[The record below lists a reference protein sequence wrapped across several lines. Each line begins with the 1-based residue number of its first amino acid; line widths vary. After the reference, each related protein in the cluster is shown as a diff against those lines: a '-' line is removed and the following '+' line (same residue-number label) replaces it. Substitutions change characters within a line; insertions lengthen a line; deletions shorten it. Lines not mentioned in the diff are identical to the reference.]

1 MQDRHIVELAWL
13 EDFVALSDKG
23 SFSRAAEARHITQPA
38 FSRRI
43 RALEDWVGAP
53 LFVRSPQGVTLT
65 PAGEQFGRGAAKL
78 ISGLTQL
85 RHDAR
90 DATTATLHFAATHA
104 LAFTFF
110 PGWMRQMEQ
119 RGAIGPVRLFSDSL
133 AACEELLLQGQAQ
146 FLLCHRHALAPGKF
160 DPSHFRSTVVGMDAL
175 VPLVARDSAGRPRW
189 HLEQTGTLPL
199 LSYSAE
205 SGLSRIFAAHRF
217 ADRLPGLESVASAPL
232 AATLLG
238 MAREGRGIAWLP
250 AGLAAKDIAQG
261 ALVRAGNAEWEVP
274 IEIGLFCPAARQNA
288 TAERFWASLQPA
300 HA

>member
-1 MQDRHIVELAWL
+1 MELAWL
-13 EDFVALSDKG
+13 EDFVALSDER
-23 SFSRAAEARHITQPA
+23 SFSLAAEARHVTQPT

-43 RALEDWVGAP
+43 RALEDWVGTP

-85 RHDAR
+85 RRDAH
-90 DATTATLHFAATHA
+90 DATTTTLNFAATHA
-104 LAFTFF
+104 LVFTFF
-110 PGWMRQMEQ
+110 PGWMREIER

-160 DPSHFRSTVVGMDAL
+160 DPSQFRSTVVGMDAL
-175 VPLVARDSAGRPRW
+175 VPLVAPAADGRPRW
-189 HLEQTGTLPL
+189 HVEQSTPLPL
-199 LSYSAE
+199 LSYSAD
-205 SGLSRIFAAHRF
+205 SGLGRIFAAHRF
-217 ADRLPGLESVASAPL
+217 GDRLPGLESVGSAPL

-261 ALVRAGNAEWEVP
+261 ALVRAGDAQWEVP
-274 IEIGLFCPAARQNA
+274 IEIGLFCPAAQQSS
-288 TAERFWASLQPA
+288 TAERFWAGLQPV